1 MLTTQCYDT
10 ELDKELQKLAQE
22 DWAGFV
28 ALIGENNYT
37 SAKICILR
45 KRGKSLKHI
54 AIKLRKTIKTV
65 RYAASNK
72 CVCISTSVPLEGMN
86 SK

>member
-28 ALIGENNYT
+28 DRIITVKRYT
-37 SAKICILR
+37 AAKVCIMR
-45 KRGKSLKHI
+45 ERGKSHKQI
-54 AIKLRKTIKTV
+54 ASKFKKSRAWAQYMNKT
-65 RYAASNK
+65 K
-72 CVCISTSVPLEGMN
+72 CKCG
-86 SK
+86 